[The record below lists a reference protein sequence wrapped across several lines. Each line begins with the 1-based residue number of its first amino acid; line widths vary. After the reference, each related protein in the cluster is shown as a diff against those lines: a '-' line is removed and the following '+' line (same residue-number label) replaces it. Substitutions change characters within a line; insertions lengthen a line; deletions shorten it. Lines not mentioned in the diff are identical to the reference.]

1 VGLSAR
7 LTPAQLA
14 ALERCLPGVA
24 LRHVER
30 DGGVAK
36 AEDVRAWRPA
46 AGAPAGRRLSAG
58 EDDSFEANAALRGAP
73 LDPAALSA
81 SGAPLAAPG
90 EKLQRAPPRLWA
102 LDRLDQRALPLDGA
116 FRFGAPGAP
125 GVGQGVTIYSVD
137 SGVAVGHQEF
147 LVDAAD
153 PSAGSRASHGWD
165 FIDDSPAADDG
176 DGHGTHTAAAA
187 AGLQVGVAKAA
198 RVVALRVLG
207 DDGYGSI
214 ADTVAAL
221 DWIAARAGQQ
231 PGRAVAALSLGV
243 RRGAYSAVLELAVA
257 RVAAAG
263 VVVVVAAG
271 NVDGDACETSPAAA
285 PEALTVAA
293 SSLEADGREGSYFE
307 GNQGRCVD
315 IWAPGV
321 EIYSGE
327 RRWERLLKHPCHA
340 GFTCI
345 HAHVQCSPQPSSL
358 KPLPSPIPPQP
369 AAAAG
374 AAAPA
379 PDRRP
384 TPTRAAPRWLCPP
397 SPARQRST
405 WASGRPRRPPRSR
418 RTWSTRPRPA
428 RSTRR
433 ARCGCRRRPTGC
445 CGSGRGGLQPAAAR
459 CSRRRAP
466 RRPDAAAHAA
476 PHNSSSTLSPPR
488 PSLPSTP
495 LPLTLESV

>member
-1 VGLSAR
+1 MAAARRVLALLALAALAAGSRSLAADTEPGEQYLISLEVSAAAITAAPSVPPPTTFRRPRSPAQDGADAAALDALCAPAPPPGLAPGCWLGPACRCVYRHALVGLGAR
-7 LTPAQLA
+7 LTSAQLA
-14 ALERCLPGVA
+14 ALGRCLPGAA

-36 AEDVRAWRPA
+36 AENVRAWRPA
-46 AGAPAGRRLSAG
+46 AGALAGRRLAAG
-58 EDDSFEANAALRGAP
+58 ENDSFEANAALPGAP
-73 LDPAALSA
+73 LDPSALSA
-81 SGAPLAAPG
+81 SGSPLAAPG

-102 LDRLDQRALPLDGA
+102 LDRLDQRAPPLDGV

-125 GVGQGVTIYSVD
+125 GVGAGVTIYSVD

-165 FIDDSPAADDG
+165 FIDDGPDADDG

-214 ADTVAAL
+214 SNTVAAL
-221 DWIAARAGQQ
+221 DWIAARAAQQ

-243 RRGAYSAVLELAVA
+243 RRGAFSAVLELAVA

-271 NVDGDACETSPAAA
+271 NADGDACETSPAAA

-293 SSLEADGREGSYFE
+293 SSLEAGGREGSYFE

-321 EIYSGE
+321 EIYSGQRRRE
-327 RRWERLLKHPCHA
+327 RMRKHRVCFTAMLTSTLLS
-340 GFTCI
+340 
-345 HAHVQCSPQPSSL
+345 SPLLRSL
-358 KPLPSPIPPQP
+358 RRP
-369 AAAAG
+369 AALR
-374 AAAPA
+374 PW
-379 PDRRP
+379 RRP
-384 TPTRAAPRWLCPP
+384 AGLRLRERHLD
-397 SPARQRST
+397 
-405 WASGRPRRPPRSR
+405 G
-418 RTWSTRPRPA
+418 
-428 RSTRR
+428 R
-433 ARCGCRRRPTGC
+433 ARRRRR
-445 CGSGRGGLQPAAAR
+445 GSG
-459 CSRRRAP
+459 
-466 RRPDAAAHAA
+466 
-476 PHNSSSTLSPPR
+476 
-488 PSLPSTP
+488 LPG
-495 LPLTLESV
+495 